1 MSAAKHTPGPWEPIK
16 LNSAPLGL
24 WAVNAPGY
32 GGRNPLVCGM
42 EYSKGGP
49 ILHAESEANARL
61 IADCA
66 QWARASMQ
74 RGAPLVHRLPGRA
87 GWELRLVVQGG
98 LRILDKVDALQG
110 HSLHR
115 RPRLRAWDWCVMLGR
130 ALVM

>member
-1 MSAAKHTPGPWEPIK
+1 MSAAKHTPGPWEPTK

-61 IADCA
+61 IAAAPELLEALQSVVTHWTSQFERSGHKAPSWCI
-66 QWARASMQ
+66 QARA
-74 RGAPLVHRLPGRA
+74 AIAKATEAKP
-87 GWELRLVVQGG
+87 
-98 LRILDKVDALQG
+98 
-110 HSLHR
+110 
-115 RPRLRAWDWCVMLGR
+115 
-130 ALVM
+130 